1 MLNTIKYAKLKG
13 AIREKYGRQSDF
25 ASALGIS
32 TTSLSSKLNKR
43 TEWTRLEIE
52 RTCDLLGVPLC
63 EAHLYFFSS

>member
-52 RTCDLLGVPLC
+52 QTCDLLGVPLC